1 MSIDLQRP
9 GINSEVKVPFRWYQ
23 NNLLKNKYKRQC
35 RELERSCGYRLL
47 TPPDR
52 LLSFQFYRAT
62 SAATITSWTIYDL
75 DGNLVETLDES
86 LLTIVPITDTDEP
99 CDYIIYDG
107 DSLGLDLASN
117 YYYSVIEDSDGNE
130 FYSEDFYA
138 FCLGTQPNILENGD
152 FEDGDLGWTAEE
164 VVIASG
170 KACFNTAGFL
180 PRYLQHAVTVVNSTT
195 YKVTVYLSGI
205 VGSGSLVVTLGGG
218 SPVSIVNP
226 TNGSYVIYC
235 TSASGSIIDI
245 TMSSPMVG
253 CLEFVQIEAVADD
266 TACNARI
273 RWSNSCQFVGNIFYP
288 EGYINEFFLDVGV
301 EPISPVANIIREYDE
316 NGNKEKIL
324 RRQRRETT
332 YNLEVGQIPWYVA
345 DALMEMSLHDN
356 ITLDLA
362 NGLGTGTMKY
372 VDVDITWDD
381 FGVQCLASCNI
392 SFQLD
397 DATVTDGC
405 CDGDIIPPITLCTE
419 RFCDPELNLIEAI
432 ITDFTYTDS
441 EAIADGLSTD
451 SAPYTAPDTAWTEQQ
466 LCTTDVIPNGD
477 VIIGLLKTI
486 LDSEKY
492 IFRFTIDSISGI
504 VEIYRDGILG
514 ATYTTPGDY
523 EVYFTPEVGA
533 TDIYIEFKASGDTEV
548 CITFDTLAIWVPCM
562 EPLSEGW
569 VGYDEGLLFTGTPTG
584 SGVIQADS
592 ISSNYTYVIEIDYEL
607 PVPSDCFRV
616 VINGTLIRTV
626 TNGPDPDSGTVTFNY
641 DPRDYGI
648 AQDVL
653 ISVIFVPCDSE
664 TTIVGLSGIRFC
676 GILY

>member
-35 RELERSCGYRLL
+35 RELERSCGYSLL

-75 DGNLVETLDES
+75 DGTLVETLDES

-301 EPISPVANIIREYDE
+301 EPISPVANII
-316 NGNKEKIL
+316 
-324 RRQRRETT
+324 Q
-332 YNLEVGQIPWYVA
+332 
-345 DALMEMSLHDN
+345 
-356 ITLDLA
+356 
-362 NGLGTGTMKY
+362 
-372 VDVDITWDD
+372 
-381 FGVQCLASCNI
+381 
-392 SFQLD
+392 
-397 DATVTDGC
+397 
-405 CDGDIIPPITLCTE
+405 
-419 RFCDPELNLIEAI
+419 
-432 ITDFTYTDS
+432 
-441 EAIADGLSTD
+441 
-451 SAPYTAPDTAWTEQQ
+451 
-466 LCTTDVIPNGD
+466 
-477 VIIGLLKTI
+477 
-486 LDSEKY
+486 
-492 IFRFTIDSISGI
+492 
-504 VEIYRDGILG
+504 
-514 ATYTTPGDY
+514 
-523 EVYFTPEVGA
+523 
-533 TDIYIEFKASGDTEV
+533 
-548 CITFDTLAIWVPCM
+548 
-562 EPLSEGW
+562 
-569 VGYDEGLLFTGTPTG
+569 
-584 SGVIQADS
+584 
-592 ISSNYTYVIEIDYEL
+592 
-607 PVPSDCFRV
+607 
-616 VINGTLIRTV
+616 
-626 TNGPDPDSGTVTFNY
+626 
-641 DPRDYGI
+641 
-648 AQDVL
+648 
-653 ISVIFVPCDSE
+653 
-664 TTIVGLSGIRFC
+664 
-676 GILY
+676 

>member
-52 LLSFQFYRAT
+52 LLSFQFYRAS
-62 SAATITSWTIYDL
+62 SAATITSWTIYDT
-75 DGNLVETLDES
+75 DGNLVETLDEA

-107 DSLGLDLASN
+107 DSLGIDLATG
-117 YYYSVIEDSDGNE
+117 YYYSVIVDSDGYE

-138 FCLGTQPNILENGD
+138 FCLGTQPNILDNGD

-164 VVIASG
+164 VVIADG

-180 PRYLQHAVTVVNSTT
+180 PRYLQHAVSVVNSTT

-205 VGSGSLVVTLGGG
+205 VGSGSLVITLGGG

-226 TNGSYVIYC
+226 TNGAYTVDV

-253 CLEFVQIEAVADD
+253 CLEFIQVEAIADD

-356 ITLDLA
+356 ITLELA

-432 ITDFTYTDS
+432 ITDFTYTDA
-441 EAIADGLSTD
+441 EAIANELSAD

-466 LCTTDVIPNGD
+466 LCTTDVIPTGD
-477 VIIGLLKTI
+477 VIFGFLKTI
-486 LDSEKY
+486 SDVEKY
-492 IFRFTIDSISGI
+492 IFRFTIDSISGV
-504 VEIYRDGILG
+504 VEIYRDGVLG
-514 ATYTTPGDY
+514 ATYSTPGIY
-523 EVYFTPEVGA
+523 EIWLTPEDAA
-533 TDIYIEFKASGDTEV
+533 TDFYIEFKASGSTEV

-562 EPLSEGW
+562 VPQSRGW
-569 VGYDEGLLFTGTPTG
+569 VGYDEGLLFTGVATG
-584 SGVIQADS
+584 TGDIQATPV
-592 ISSNYTYVIEIDYEL
+592 SSNYAYVVEIDYEL
-607 PVPSDCFRV
+607 PVPGDCFEV
-616 VINGTLIRTV
+616 YINAVLARTV
-626 TNGPDPDSGTVTFNY
+626 TNGPDPDSGTVTFSF

-648 AQDVL
+648 AQDSDM
-653 ISVIFVPCDSE
+653 SVIITPCDPTS
-664 TTIVGLSGIRFC
+664 TIVGLLGIRFC